1 MEGQGLRARPDEPG
15 ADLEARARAIVE
27 PPSHLHRDRDGHRGG
42 DRVDDPA
49 SAIGILEQGQVLFAG
64 SIEEVQKKVRPGT
77 RVSVRIREE
86 PQSGRTHVEAM
97 EILRGHPAVE
107 ALRPAERGFE
117 VLLKPDC
124 TDVSVI
130 SQDLSVRGFRI
141 EHFAEQSVDLEEV
154 FLHVTKG
161 TVS

>member
-1 MEGQGLRARPDEPG
+1 MDRVTSAVTSYLKE
-15 ADLEARARAIVE
+15 E
-27 PPSHLHRDRDGHRGG
+27 PPVFRVG
-42 DRVDDPA
+42 DTVD
-49 SAIGILEQGQVLFAG
+49 
-64 SIEEVQKKVRPGT
+64 
-77 RVSVRIREE
+77 VSVRIREE

-97 EILRGHPAVE
+97 EILRGHPSVE
-107 ALRPAERGFE
+107 ALRPAEKGFE

-130 SQDLSVRGFRI
+130 SQDLSVRGFRL